1 MNSTLTVRVSVFIIG
16 PLQNDIELEVFGRN
30 LIVGAFQTFVTGNA
44 TTVHEMTLTSDN
56 ASVDVA

>member
-1 MNSTLTVRVSVFIIG
+1 MNSTLTVRVSAFIIG

-30 LIVGAFQTFVTGNA
+30 IIVGAFQAFVTGKA
-44 TTVHEMTLTSDN
+44 TTVNETTFTSDN